1 MRTVFLRG
9 QGAGVMNSYE
19 FACFGRDLHVFK
31 HTLASFTALLDGAR
45 VRISGRDDTIRE
57 AIRMVREWMRRTN

>member
-1 MRTVFLRG
+1 
-9 QGAGVMNSYE
+9 MNSYE

-31 HTLASFTALLDGAR
+31 HTVASFTALLNGAR

>member
-1 MRTVFLRG
+1 M
-9 QGAGVMNSYE
+9 
-19 FACFGRDLHVFK
+19 FK
-31 HTLASFTALLDGAR
+31 HTVASWCSGHDCLLEITALLDGAR

>member
-1 MRTVFLRG
+1 
-9 QGAGVMNSYE
+9 MNSYE

-31 HTLASFTALLDGAR
+31 HTVTSWCSGHDCLLEITALLDGAR

-57 AIRMVREWMRRTN
+57 AIRMVREWMHRTN